1 MNATSLYVSTCRLV
15 LQANAEDPSTWQDLN
30 KLFPSLRQ
38 SLSCSVCG
46 NLLIEPYT
54 PTESNCQ
61 HHVCRSCKGGRKK
74 LRSTCSWCKD
84 YSKYI
89 ENVQLRTLLQCYK
102 KLCQYITSS
111 QIYRSLSTSPSGS
124 NCINSSDNN
133 KTLTEIINEG
143 TGFKDDF
150 KLDSNILNSALISLS
165 LKSTSTQ
172 TVNLAKNGGAIN
184 KGANIVNGG
193 NSYSVISTN
202 NGNRLTFKRKG
213 KELNEAAQ
221 RNGEAEKG
229 VKVNKVRK
237 RSVFTTPP
245 TCKCGQTGPAKGCCS
260 GYKCPCYTADKP
272 CFSDCFCVACKNPR
286 GTPPPKDEGIGNKI
300 KIENSESAQV

>member
-15 LQANAEDPSTWQDLN
+15 LQANADDPTSWQDLY

-84 YSKYI
+84 YSTYI

-111 QIYRSLSTSPSGS
+111 QIYRSLSNSQSGTNS
-124 NCINSSDNN
+124 NNSSDNN
-133 KTLTEIINEG
+133 KTLTEIIKEG

-150 KLDSNILNSALISLS
+150 KLNSNILNSAIVSLS

-172 TVNLAKNGGAIN
+172 TINIGKNGGPNN
-184 KGANIVNGG
+184 KGNAVMNGAS
-193 NSYSVISTN
+193 SYSVISTN

-213 KELNEAAQ
+213 KELDAAQ
-221 RNGEAEKG
+221 RNGEAEKE
-229 VKVNKVRK
+229 
-237 RSVFTTPP
+237 
-245 TCKCGQTGPAKGCCS
+245 
-260 GYKCPCYTADKP
+260 
-272 CFSDCFCVACKNPR
+272 
-286 GTPPPKDEGIGNKI
+286 EGIKI
-300 KIENSESAQV
+300 KTECTDSDQALT